1 MNPFYLLL
9 LMPLVPHLLST
20 HELASAE
27 EAERPGAISRAILS
41 LQWLSRLVIYAIQSS
56 AIGAPF
62 NYDAVAFWAHSIC
75 VRAALVHIKYGI
87 HVDEWEPG
95 LQVLKAYLRSFEP
108 RYKIYGM

>member
-1 MNPFYLLL
+1 MNWHRRKRREDLVLFPVQYSHFSRWPGLL
-9 LMPLVPHLLST
+9 
-20 HELASAE
+20 
-27 EAERPGAISRAILS
+27 
-41 LQWLSRLVIYAIQSS
+41 IYAIQSS
-56 AIGAPF
+56 AIGTPF

-87 HVDEWEPG
+87 HDDEWEPG